1 MRAPLAVGLALA
13 AALAAVYYVNVSAQ
27 ASDVVINAAGLRPGQ
42 NATFTFGY
50 VPRVIKFVGLNEG
63 YYYEV
68 EIYIPG
74 ADFTTSVTAPTRTGE
89 GAAVF
94 HERAAVWINTSLDT
108 VAISVVRAPPG
119 RPSATVT
126 VRVYG

>member
-1 MRAPLAVGLALA
+1 MRAPLALGLALA
-13 AALAAVYYVNVSAQ
+13 VALAAVYYVNVSTQ
-27 ASDVVINAAGLRPGQ
+27 ASAVVINATGLTPGQ

-63 YYYEV
+63 YAYAV

-74 ADFTTSVTAPTRTGE
+74 ADFTASVADVRTE
-89 GAAVF
+89 VGAAVF
-94 HERAAVWINTSLDT
+94 HEYARVWVATSLDT
-108 VAISVVRAPPG
+108 VEISVVKAPPG

-126 VRVYG
+126 VYVYG

>member
-13 AALAAVYYVNVSAQ
+13 VALAAVYYVNVSAQ
-27 ASDVVINAAGLRPGQ
+27 ASAVVINATELRPGQ

-50 VPRVIKFVGLNEG
+50 VPRVIKFVGLNES

-68 EIYIPG
+68 VIYIPG
-74 ADFTTSVTAPTRTGE
+74 ADFTASVTAPTRTE
-89 GAAVF
+89 VGATVV
-94 HERAAVWINTSLDT
+94 HERATVWVSASLDT
-108 VAISVVRAPPG
+108 VAISVVKAPPG